1 MANKNS
7 KIGVLGAG
15 TMGAG
20 IAQVAA
26 QAGFN
31 TLLYD
36 IAPEFLETGM
46 GRIRRFLKGGRER
59 GKISADEEQQVLGR
73 LSTTTS
79 LDDFKEFELIIE
91 AAPEKLDLK
100 RDIFK
105 HLDALCGPA
114 TLIASNTSSFSITA
128 IAASTQRPER
138 VLGLHFFNPPPLM
151 ALVEVIQG
159 DRTSDEA
166 MDRAT
171 ALMREIGKTPA
182 RAKDT
187 PGFIVNRIARPFYNE
202 SLRILGDGGASVA
215 TIDRVMKEAG
225 NFRMGPFELMD
236 LIGNDINF
244 AATESLYESFFQDPR
259 LRPSPIQRR
268 MVLGGNLGRKTGRGF
283 YEYDKK

>member
-1 MANKNS
+1 MADKTE
-7 KIGVLGAG
+7 KIGVVGAG

-26 QAGFN
+26 QAGYE

-36 IAPEFLETGM
+36 IKQEFIEVGL
-46 GRIRRFLKGGRER
+46 GRIRDFLKGSRER
-59 GKISADEEQQVLGR
+59 GKISAEEEKQVLDR
-73 LSTTTS
+73 LRSTTK
-79 LDDFKEFELIIE
+79 LEGFKGFDLVIE

-105 HLDALCGPA
+105 QMDSICGMETLLA
-114 TLIASNTSSFSITA
+114 TNTSSFSVTV
-128 IAASTQRPER
+128 IAASAQHPER

-159 DRTSDEA
+159 DRTSAETIA
-166 MDRAT
+166 AAT
-171 ALMREIGKTPA
+171 ALMRGMGKTPA

-202 SLRILGDGGASVA
+202 ALRILGDGDASVE
-215 TIDRVMKEAG
+215 TIDRIMKEAG

-244 AATESLYESFFQDPR
+244 AATESLYRSFFEDPR
-259 LRPSPIQRR
+259 FRPSPIQQR
-268 MVLGGNLGRKTGRGF
+268 MVMGGNLGRKTGRGF
-283 YEYDKK
+283 YLYDNK